1 MTTEKLQN
9 LASCAHSAAEKVKN
23 LKLWNNT
30 KAQRMVNMFPIG
42 PFNDSVFNSY
52 LHRYVFWV
60 QIRKAAMED
69 ILPMTGP
76 EHRTGVQP
84 SIFFPSYIESC
95 RIRNWDYAFTDLIE
109 MKEIQKSFDWAK
121 QIHAPQANS
130 KSTAKSVLQAGQ
142 RARQV
147 GSVSLGKRGLPPGAA
162 EATKRSRVEEDHSA
176 QFDPDE
182 ITHSHSQNKSSKSIS
197 HTTRSFGGSEWGYRS
212 SVVCRDTGGK
222 VFEEL
227 VLCSRVGSFLENSD
241 LGHRFASF
249 SAKVTGLNLET
260 YSHCLQSSC

>member
-1 MTTEKLQN
+1 MPIDKTPQYEQVDRQSVEPAFSVPDPLPPPP
-9 LASCAHSAAEKVKN
+9 LKN
-23 LKLWNNT
+23 SSSSQT
-30 KAQRMVNMFPIG
+30 KG
-42 PFNDSVFNSY
+42 
-52 LHRYVFWV
+52 
-60 QIRKAAMED
+60 RK
-69 ILPMTGP
+69 
-76 EHRTGVQP
+76 
-84 SIFFPSYIESC
+84 
-95 RIRNWDYAFTDLIE
+95 
-109 MKEIQKSFDWAK
+109 
-121 QIHAPQANS
+121 S

-147 GSVSLGKRGLPPGAA
+147 GSVSLGKRGLPPAAA

-182 ITHSHSQNKSSKSIS
+182 TTHSHSQNKSSKAIS
-197 HTTRSFGGSEWGYRS
+197 HTTRSFGGSKWGYRS

-260 YSHCLQSSC
+260 YSHCLGSSC